1 MFFFESAV
9 ACSSS
14 AFWVVVGEGLWRGGG
29 VGGWRL
35 DMVWDMVV
43 AVMEQAVSSI

>member
-1 MFFFESAV
+1 MFFFESVV

-14 AFWVVVGEGLWRGGG
+14 AFWVVVGEGLWRGG

-35 DMVWDMVV
+35 DMVWDMV